1 MTRQRLESR
10 VKKILVEES
19 SEMLDPEAIRDDTSL
34 YGQGFG
40 LDSVDVVGLIVRLE
54 NEFRVSFE
62 DAEILESVKTFGA
75 LVDSLRRKLRHHG
88 RPLRRPH
95 DA

>member
-1 MTRQRLESR
+1 MVREQLESR

-19 SEMLDPEAIRDDTSL
+19 SETLDPQAIRDDTSL

-54 NEFRVSFE
+54 NEFPVSFQ
-62 DAEILESVKTFGA
+62 DGEILESVKTFGA
-75 LVDSLRRKLRHHG
+75 LVDSLRRKLRQAS
-88 RPLRRPH
+88 R
-95 DA
+95 

>member
-1 MTRQRLESR
+1 
-10 VKKILVEES
+10 
-19 SEMLDPEAIRDDTSL
+19 MLDLQSIRDDTSL

-54 NEFRVSFE
+54 HEFRVSFE
-62 DAEILESVKTFGA
+62 DGELWESVKTFGT
-75 LVDSLRRKLRHHG
+75 LVDSLRRKLRQHG
-88 RPLRRPH
+88 RPLRRR